1 MIIFIILYNIIM
13 GLFSSMVEN
22 FFTSK
27 EKAKMN
33 VQKSMELKEDWISK
47 SEEWENEVD
56 KILNKIKSH
65 KWDWISDKDCMR
77 YAEIWWGVGDAL
89 KSFIKRANSYNIS
102 KDEFEWFQD
111 IETKANFIVVY
122 IYIKWKL
129 LPICAVMEWIK
140 EKEENRLNEV
150 KKFDGNWLDD
160 FEDEWAHLV
169 WVALKYLQE
178 MNSVWKD
185 DLEDLETRTADTTWA
200 KKIVIDRLKKE
211 FQYIRNLSTQWTD
224 LSTKATKIYWDKKL
238 KKNPNWKP
246 KTFKV

>member
-65 KWDWISDKDCMR
+65 KWDWFDKDCMR

-89 KSFIKRANSYNIS
+89 KSFIKEQIHII
-102 KDEFEWFQD
+102 FQ
-111 IETKANFIVVY
+111 K
-122 IYIKWKL
+122 
-129 LPICAVMEWIK
+129 MS
-140 EKEENRLNEV
+140 LN
-150 KKFDGNWLDD
+150 D
-160 FEDEWAHLV
+160 F
-169 WVALKYLQE
+169 
-178 MNSVWKD
+178 
-185 DLEDLETRTADTTWA
+185 
-200 KKIVIDRLKKE
+200 KI
-211 FQYIRNLSTQWTD
+211 
-224 LSTKATKIYWDKKL
+224 
-238 KKNPNWKP
+238 
-246 KTFKV
+246 